1 MLKKDYTKFIKDIR
15 ALLRR
20 YDAKFTEEDFAH
32 DTTFYISTPYGK
44 LRIGVDKFENRQKWQ
59 KVITQIE
66 NVEYL
71 PDRIRRREHFNK
83 FNGKYMNIQESFN
96 RIVWWL
102 EDYLHELFA
111 VTRNIQSFT
120 DADFMGMVSKCNKN
134 ATENLPCFKCYYH
147 LRELC
152 PGNPNRVFSMKEA
165 ARG

>member
-1 MLKKDYTKFIKDIR
+1 MFKKDYTKFIKDIR

-83 FNGKYMNIQESFN
+83 FN
-96 RIVWWL
+96 
-102 EDYLHELFA
+102 
-111 VTRNIQSFT
+111 
-120 DADFMGMVSKCNKN
+120 
-134 ATENLPCFKCYYH
+134 
-147 LRELC
+147 
-152 PGNPNRVFSMKEA
+152 
-165 ARG
+165 